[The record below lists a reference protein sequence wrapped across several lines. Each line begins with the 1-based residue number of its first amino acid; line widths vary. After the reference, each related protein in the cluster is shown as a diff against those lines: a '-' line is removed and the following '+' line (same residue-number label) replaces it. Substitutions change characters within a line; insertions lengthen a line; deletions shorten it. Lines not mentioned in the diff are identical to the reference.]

1 MYLSDII
8 SVIFFFFFNLIIGV
22 YPYGKEMTM
31 YTIAFQGKEYTYKA
45 KNAFH
50 ALNRFMGSIHFRQ
63 ASLSEQFSY
72 KVSRAS

>member
-1 MYLSDII
+1 
-8 SVIFFFFFNLIIGV
+8 
-22 YPYGKEMTM
+22 MTM